1 MICGGIADVGES
13 SVMTNYSTRSI
24 DMIQLGTFDSSCCSV
39 VDFLPTM
46 KAILKRICPFSN
58 IVRQTHKTPMVFSRE

>member
-46 KAILKRICPFSN
+46 KAILKSICPFSN